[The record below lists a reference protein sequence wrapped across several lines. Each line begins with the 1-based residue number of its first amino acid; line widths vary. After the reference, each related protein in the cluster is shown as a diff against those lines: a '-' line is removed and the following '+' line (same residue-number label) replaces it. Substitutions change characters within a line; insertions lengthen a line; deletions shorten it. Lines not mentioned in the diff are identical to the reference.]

1 MKTLRERFEKV
12 VDDHP
17 FTLLSLLVLSL
28 GGAPLLLYSVSIG
41 QLPDFTL
48 TDLTGTLIATF
59 VIEIGLAGL
68 FAIYFLFAGF
78 AARFVLDQFY
88 EDDPAAS
95 TGQSGQPTQN
105 QQMRDRLLRGRF
117 ILLATMLTGL
127 LWGEVLVSPFV
138 YWISPVLA
146 WLTVVGYLMTYA
158 ALIGLL
164 IDNESIATSRRTRVL
179 WSAFSFGTVVLVAL
193 QLAARFNPAMINP
206 ALVDQAHPLIFACL
220 KLAPVVRIGIEWITA
235 HLWIPAVLVVVLLAL
250 QAWRRWSG
258 RSARVSNRAL
268 RVGLRG
274 VLGIAIAA
282 FVLATGSWMV
292 AHVRFEWLS
301 KANWLALSVV
311 GVAVSVVGLLW
322 LIWRGLRGRLASTSI
337 ARGSGPRLLARWNG
351 PSKLIAAK
359 LSVTVVFAFC
369 TAWVLLSAY
378 FLVDMTHAKDHA
390 QILFMTISLLSVFN
404 WAAFSTRGWKT
415 RTGLCVMVAIAAFA
429 SVPAIAQNPLLF
441 PRMLVTTLGFGN
453 RHALSMALSGQQCA
467 TLAPFGV
474 RCSTGKDGSITLTHV
489 NIVSR
494 LGSSMVIELMLRTDS
509 SSDSGAVITRK
520 STTVAQRRAVHV
532 AGIASKRAAM
542 SVPVAASRPSSA
554 VSASVSAQT
563 LVLTTAVRD
572 SISHEQWHGCDP
584 FLLELRARALKR
596 ASVQVEKSGDKT
608 KAWGGGAASTTNAVG
623 AGSVRVPD
631 APVVKDANLSCV
643 RITIPKDQV
652 VSYASAGGRSYEAG
666 YSGYIPAAE
675 KMDGVH

>member
-1 MKTLRERFEKV
+1 MRTFRQRFEKI

-48 TDLTGTLIATF
+48 TDLTGALIAAF

-78 AARFVLDQFY
+78 SARFVLDQFY
-88 EDDPAAS
+88 EDNPTAS
-95 TGQSGQPTQN
+95 IGQSGSPTQN

-127 LWGEVLVSPFV
+127 LWGEALASPFV
-138 YWISPVLA
+138 YWIGPALA

-158 ALIGLL
+158 GLIGLL
-164 IDNESIATSRRTRVL
+164 IDNESIATSGRTRVL
-179 WSAFSFGTVVLVAL
+179 WSVFAFGAVVLVAL
-193 QLAARFNPAMINP
+193 QLAARLKPIMVDP
-206 ALVDQAHPLIFACL
+206 ALADQAHPLAFACS
-220 KLAPVVRIGIEWITA
+220 KLAPVARIGIEWITA
-235 HLWIPAVLVVVLLAL
+235 HLWIPSVLVVVSVALLVR
-250 QAWRRWSG
+250 RRWTG
-258 RSARVSNRAL
+258 RSASVSNRAL
-268 RVGLRG
+268 RVGLRW

-282 FVLATGSWMV
+282 FVLASSSWMV
-292 AHVRFEWLS
+292 DHARFEWLWQ
-301 KANWLALSVV
+301 ANWLALSVV
-311 GVAVSVVGLLW
+311 GAATGVVGLLW
-322 LIWRGLRGRLASTSI
+322 LIWRVLRGRLANTSI
-337 ARGSGPRLLARWNG
+337 VGGGGPRLLARWNG
-351 PSKLIAAK
+351 PSKLIVAK
-359 LSVTVVFAFC
+359 LCVTVVFAFC
-369 TAWVLLSAY
+369 TVWVLLSAY
-378 FLVDMTHAKDHA
+378 FLVDMTHAKDRA

-415 RTGLCVMVAIAAFA
+415 RAGLCVMVAIAAFA
-429 SVPAIAQNPLLF
+429 SVPTIAQNPLLF

-489 NIVSR
+489 NIVNR

-509 SSDSGAVITRK
+509 SADTGPVIARK
-520 STTVAQRRAVHV
+520 SATVAQPRAVHV
-532 AGIASKRAAM
+532 PETGSRRAAKP
-542 SVPVAASRPSSA
+542 VPAAASRPSSA
-554 VSASVSAQT
+554 VSANVSAQT
-563 LVLTTAVRD
+563 LVLTMAVRD
-572 SISHEQWHGCDP
+572 SISHEQGHGCDP
-584 FLLELRARALKR
+584 FLLELRTRALKR
-596 ASVQVEKSGDKT
+596 APVQAEKSSDKT
-608 KAWGGGAASTTNAVG
+608 KASGGGAASGTKAVG
-623 AGSVRVPD
+623 AVSVM
-631 APVVKDANLSCV
+631 APTAPLVKDADLSCV